1 MEIFLPSYTEV
12 PKELIDFA
20 KQCPEQRVLKYFEDF
35 SQFAE
40 AKYSIKTEDSVQN

>member
-20 KQCPEQRVLKYFEDF
+20 KQCPEQRVLKYF
-35 SQFAE
+35 
-40 AKYSIKTEDSVQN
+40 